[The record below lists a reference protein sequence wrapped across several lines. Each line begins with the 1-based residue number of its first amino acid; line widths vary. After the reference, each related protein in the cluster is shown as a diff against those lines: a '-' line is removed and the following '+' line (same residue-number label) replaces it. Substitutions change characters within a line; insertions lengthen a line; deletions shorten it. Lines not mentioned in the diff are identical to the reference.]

1 MRRRGKYIN
10 YGYTRPRVISRGPY
24 NQQLGRDINPAGMSA
39 TVAPEAPVSPSAPR
53 SAQNAP
59 AATGNANS
67 ILSQSANNVEI
78 VPTPAPVQEV
88 HEVQKAVFAANTPIS
103 IESTPAIQQV
113 SYETTMDVKASTAPD
128 SKRWLNPQR

>member
-1 MRRRGKYIN
+1 MEMI
-10 YGYTRPRVISRGPY
+10 
-24 NQQLGRDINPAGMSA
+24 
-39 TVAPEAPVSPSAPR
+39 
-53 SAQNAP
+53 
-59 AATGNANS
+59 
-67 ILSQSANNVEI
+67 
-78 VPTPAPVQEV
+78 PTPAPVEEI

>member
-1 MRRRGKYIN
+1 
-10 YGYTRPRVISRGPY
+10 
-24 NQQLGRDINPAGMSA
+24 
-39 TVAPEAPVSPSAPR
+39 APR
-53 SAQNAP
+53 SAQSAP

-67 ILSQSANNVEI
+67 ILSQSADVEMI
-78 VPTPAPVQEV
+78 PTPAPVQEV

-113 SYETTMDVKASTAPD
+113 SYEPTMDVKASTAPD